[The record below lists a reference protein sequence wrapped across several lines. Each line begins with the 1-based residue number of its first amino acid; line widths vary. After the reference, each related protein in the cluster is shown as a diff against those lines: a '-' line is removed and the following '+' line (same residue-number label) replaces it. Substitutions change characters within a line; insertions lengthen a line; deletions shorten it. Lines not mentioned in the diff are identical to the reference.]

1 LSYLAGVCYK
11 NGLQNSK
18 ACNKN
23 WFQSIST
30 IGIFEENKK
39 HTFFSDQFFFFPPL
53 FLVPP
58 GKVETYEL
66 KRVEVKL
73 VGDVLGDG
81 RSRAPSDLYTLFR
94 G

>member
-1 LSYLAGVCYK
+1 MPQKLVDSFV
-11 NGLQNSK
+11 
-18 ACNKN
+18 
-23 WFQSIST
+23 ST

-39 HTFFSDQFFFFPPL
+39 HTFFSDEFLFCFPTL

-73 VGDVLGDG
+73 VGECVGDG